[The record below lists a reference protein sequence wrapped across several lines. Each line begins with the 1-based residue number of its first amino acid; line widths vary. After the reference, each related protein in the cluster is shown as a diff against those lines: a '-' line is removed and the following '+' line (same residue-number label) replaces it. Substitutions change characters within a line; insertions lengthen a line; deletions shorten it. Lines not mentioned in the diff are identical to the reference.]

1 MLFTESQS
9 GLDWKRPLGSSAPT
23 PAQVWSQVHVQVAFE
38 DLQEGDPTA
47 SLGSTYQGSTTHKA
61 QKYFLISQR

>member
-38 DLQEGDPTA
+38 DH
-47 SLGSTYQGSTTHKA
+47 QGGRLNNLSVHPVPM
-61 QKYFLISQR
+61 LE